1 MYVEQNVAEL
11 EIPLT
16 FSLSSSIFSRS
27 GSTLFVLNQSNLP
40 RYLFNLYMSLK
51 QYREAARTA
60 IIIAKE
66 DQASGSYRTAHDVLF
81 DMYQVRLL

>member
-1 MYVEQNVAEL
+1 
-11 EIPLT
+11 
-16 FSLSSSIFSRS
+16 
-27 GSTLFVLNQSNLP
+27 
-40 RYLFNLYMSLK
+40 MSLK

-81 DMYQVRLL
+81 EMYQVVVIP

>member
-1 MYVEQNVAEL
+1 
-11 EIPLT
+11 
-16 FSLSSSIFSRS
+16 
-27 GSTLFVLNQSNLP
+27 
-40 RYLFNLYMSLK
+40 MSLK

-81 DMYQVRLL
+81 EMYQVLYQFQLIYLECTKYF

>member
-1 MYVEQNVAEL
+1 
-11 EIPLT
+11 
-16 FSLSSSIFSRS
+16 
-27 GSTLFVLNQSNLP
+27 
-40 RYLFNLYMSLK
+40 MSLK

-81 DMYQVRLL
+81 EMYQVIMYNCSVWFKKSLIYTAGYHSTQDLDRADCWSYYEDPIAQKW